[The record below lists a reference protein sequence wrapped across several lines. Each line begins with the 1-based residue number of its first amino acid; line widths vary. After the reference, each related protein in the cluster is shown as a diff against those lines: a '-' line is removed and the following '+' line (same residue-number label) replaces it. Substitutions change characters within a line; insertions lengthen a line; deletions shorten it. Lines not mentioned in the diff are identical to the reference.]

1 MIGYYAHHQGQGH
14 VRRARAIAARLGE
27 DVVVLSSHAPQPWAA
42 GWVHLARDD
51 DADLTGTDPTAGGR
65 LHWAPH
71 ASPGYRDRMAT
82 IADWVRTARPRAVV
96 VDVSVEVTALVRLL
110 GVPVMTVAMPGQ
122 RDDAP
127 HVLGYDLADR
137 LLAQWPHELGVDP
150 SLAPYVAKTDVVG
163 CISDFDGRPTPDAG
177 PGAATPREPG
187 EPRTVLL
194 LSGGGG
200 SAIGADDIEAAR
212 AGTPG
217 WRWRVVGSLG
227 EWVDD
232 VWPLL
237 HEADVVVT
245 AAGQNS
251 VADVAVARRPAVV
264 LPEDRP
270 HGEQHATADL
280 LERNGIATVVRSW
293 PSDWAPVLDAAVRL
307 PDRWHLLRTDG
318 AAARAADAVE
328 ALR

>member
-51 DADLTGTDPTAGGR
+51 DADLAGTDPTAGGR
-65 LHWAPH
+65 LHWAPQ

-110 GVPVMTVAMPGQ
+110 GVPVMAVAMPGS
-122 RDDAP
+122 RADAP

-137 LLAQWPHELGVDP
+137 LLAQWPVDLGVDD
-150 SLAPYVAKTDVVG
+150 SLRPYLAKTDETG
-163 CISDFDGRPTPDAG
+163 LISLFDGRPVPA
-177 PGAATPREPG
+177 PTPRDDDR
-187 EPRTVLL
+187 RTVLL

-200 SAIGADDIEAAR
+200 SAITAADLERAR
-212 AGTPG
+212 DSTPG

-227 EWVDD
+227 EWVED

-251 VADVAVARRPAVV
+251 VADVATARRPAVV

-280 LERNGIATVVRSW
+280 LERTGIATVVRAW
-293 PSDWAPVLDAAVRL
+293 PEDWAPVLDAAARV
-307 PDRWHLLRTDG
+307 PDRWHLLRPDG
-318 AAARAADAVE
+318 AAERAAAALE